1 MRSAYL
7 VEALEDAVS
16 DLQNKLEKVEVKLE
30 EKEVDLENLTI
41 LLEDSLEEN
50 RVLKEA
56 NENLDH
62 MLNSDI
68 YRRKARVR
76 RGLGEGDIV

>member
-1 MRSAYL
+1 MNHTYL
-7 VEALEDAVS
+7 IEALEDAVS
-16 DLQNKLEKVEVKLE
+16 DLQKELKKAEVKLE

-56 NENLDH
+56 NEDLNH